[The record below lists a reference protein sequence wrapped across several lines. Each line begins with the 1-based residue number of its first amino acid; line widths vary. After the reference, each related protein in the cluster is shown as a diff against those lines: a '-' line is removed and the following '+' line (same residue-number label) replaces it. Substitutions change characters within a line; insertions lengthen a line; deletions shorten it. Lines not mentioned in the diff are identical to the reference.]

1 MLLLFTL
8 TEGKHYSHLIKW
20 LCFPIFYYQQLKV
33 KKGKVNKNERY
44 GVKMISISE
53 LTGEAY
59 DDENMVHFKNY
70 VQSTVEKPKAKRA
83 VKKDEEKIKIIQ
95 KIFNFLLTNGFDNA
109 TIINEQREIT
119 FGDYSLTLTK
129 HRKKE
134 R

>member
-1 MLLLFTL
+1 MDKR
-8 TEGKHYSHLIKW
+8 EKLILEIMKEAEADGE
-20 LCFPIFYYQQLKV
+20 PVSREEAEEMADMELKA
-33 KKGKVNKNERY
+33 K
-44 GVKMISISE
+44 SI
-53 LTGEAY
+53 
-59 DDENMVHFKNY
+59 KNY
-70 VQSTVEKPKAKRA
+70 VQSTVEKPKAKRT

-109 TIINEQREIT
+109 IIINEQREIT